1 VCFAKHTLNKHNLGR
16 LGLKPRFGPLSFLFF
31 FFSFLFFF
39 AGSNPTNMG
48 WAGLG
53 WTQPGHW
60 LGASDPAGEQARMAQ
75 PTCALHSV
83 KVLKLPSHCFL
94 ATIK

>member
-1 VCFAKHTLNKHNLGR
+1 
-16 LGLKPRFGPLSFLFF
+16 
-31 FFSFLFFF
+31 
-39 AGSNPTNMG
+39 MG